1 MTENSSD
8 QTVIKKDCK
17 MCRFVRTF
25 AIAVF
30 LITVAYY
37 FYGESQLR
45 ANTEREVSIVDAPP
59 VGDQSR

>member
-37 FYGESQLR
+37 FYSESQLR
-45 ANTEREVSIVDAPP
+45 GNTERGESIVDTTP
-59 VGDQSR
+59 VGDQSQ